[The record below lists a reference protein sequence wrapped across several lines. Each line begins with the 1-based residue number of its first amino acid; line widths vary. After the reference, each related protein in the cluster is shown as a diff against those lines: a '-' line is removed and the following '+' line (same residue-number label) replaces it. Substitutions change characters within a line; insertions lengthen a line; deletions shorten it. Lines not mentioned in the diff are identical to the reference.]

1 MGTCACGKATDI
13 ACADCKIDTGD
24 TVYVCATR
32 ECQTAHESGPCT
44 ARRDAD
50 GNVVRKKV
58 DLNNPKEVAAA
69 LGAEH
74 IGSFPEVVAKLSP
87 EQRREC
93 AREFEVAPSTVDS
106 WATAGSKVNPHPAL
120 KWQVIRWVSKR
131 LAS

>member
-1 MGTCACGKATDI
+1 M

-24 TVYVCATR
+24 TVYVCNTT
-32 ECQTAHESGPCT
+32 ECQNAHEAGPCS
-44 ARRDAD
+44 
-50 GNVVRKKV
+50 VVRDPGGKVTRKV

-74 IGSFPEVVAKLSP
+74 LGQFHEVVARLGP

-93 AREFEVAPSTVDS
+93 AAHFEVAVSTVDS
-106 WATAGSKVNPHPAL
+106 WATAGTKVNPHPAL
-120 KWQVIRWVSKR
+120 KWQIIRWVTRR